1 MLNILKPDIVII
13 FLQDVLTRII
23 GTILDLDS
31 NLYNNLL
38 IDFYNEIVT
47 ITNKFLN
54 LSDEDIFES
63 IKLKRAKENL
73 NRKKR
78 FDKLSEEL
86 KHTQK
91 LYRRFNLGNLFDLE
105 EDIDLNV
112 FNGDNLAEIDNIE
125 GPDLLLQE
133 GLTGQ
138 DDEDAALALET
149 EYNQDI

>member
-1 MLNILKPDIVII
+1 MKPLLLLYHLKFFHHHYVWLYIH
-13 FLQDVLTRII
+13 FH
-23 GTILDLDS
+23 
-31 NLYNNLL
+31 LYNNLL
-38 IDFYNEIVT
+38 IDFYNETVT
-47 ITNKFLN
+47 ITNKFIN

-78 FDKLSEEL
+78 FDKLSDEL

-91 LYRRFNLGNLFDLE
+91 LYRRFNLGNLFDID

-112 FNGDNLAEIDNIE
+112 FNGDNLAEIDNLDA
-125 GPDLLLQE
+125 PDLLLEE
-133 GLTGQ
+133 GATGQ
-138 DDEDAALALET
+138 ADENAALALET